1 MLIGHVVECVVDKA
15 HGLSGFTKR
24 YRYVLSSSVTKRR
37 GTTHIKS
44 TEKKNKAKKLKQRSR
59 MLI

>member
-1 MLIGHVVECVVDKA
+1 MLIGRVVGCEVNKA

-37 GTTHIKS
+37 GTTHKKH
-44 TEKKNKAKKLKQRSR
+44 EKKYKAE
-59 MLI
+59 

>member
-1 MLIGHVVECVVDKA
+1 MLIGRFVGCVIDKA
-15 HGLSGFTKR
+15 HELSGFTKW

-44 TEKKNKAKKLKQRSR
+44 TKKKTKRKC
-59 MLI
+59 

>member
-1 MLIGHVVECVVDKA
+1 MLIGCVVGCVVDKA

-37 GTTHIKS
+37 GTTHVKS
-44 TEKKNKAKKLKQRSR
+44 TEKKTKRKS
-59 MLI
+59 